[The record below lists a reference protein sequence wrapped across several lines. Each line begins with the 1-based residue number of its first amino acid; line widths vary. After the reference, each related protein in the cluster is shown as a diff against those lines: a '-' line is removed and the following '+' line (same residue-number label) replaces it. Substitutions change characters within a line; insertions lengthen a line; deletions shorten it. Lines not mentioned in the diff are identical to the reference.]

1 MSVFF
6 QRVSAVQSFVL
17 QTWPFSYLR
26 SKTQCVAA
34 PRGIISNNFSAAQG
48 LMQLILCCWGRSWHR
63 AVATPTRKTLSIRVS
78 ESIWEYLKLPEL
90 SEKCSALHQVVD
102 IWMAR
107 VPDLVGGN
115 LPWSSHLVVICLAS
129 EYSTRRRQ
137 PSINVTPRPGSEF
150 SKTIQHS
157 DPGMNDV
164 CHRDLSAWLR
174 HSGGGEY

>member
-34 PRGIISNNFSAAQG
+34 PRGIISDNFSASSGINAINSLLLG
-48 LMQLILCCWGRSWHR
+48 PQLASSSGN
-63 AVATPTRKTLSIRVS
+63 PEQENS
-78 ESIWEYLKLPEL
+78 EYPSIWEYLKLPEL
-90 SEKCSALHQVVD
+90 SEKCSTLHQVVD

-107 VPDLVGGN
+107 IPDLSGGN

-129 EYSTRRRQ
+129 EYSTRRWQ

-164 CHRDLSAWLR
+164 CHRDLSAWSR
-174 HSGGGEY
+174 HSGGVEY